1 MQFPDTVTI
10 KVQKRV
16 SARKTITVEEQHPAR
31 FYGPLAVRKTCDA
44 TNYSKAS
51 YNITHRAT
59 GLRVLDELNLQQAIR
74 IAKDLQDLPE
84 WADETLGEGRTIG
97 NSFVFDRLREAV
109 LDAKRRHGADAD
121 HNLRRK
127 WRL

>member
-31 FYGPLAVRKTCDA
+31 FYGPLAVRCEREASTHH
-44 TNYSKAS
+44 KAS
-51 YNITHRAT
+51 YNVTHRAT
-59 GLRVLDELNLQQAIR
+59 GLRVVADCTLQQAIR

-84 WADETLGEGRTIG
+84 WAEPTLGEGRTIG
-97 NSFVFDRLREAV
+97 NSHVFDKLAEAV
-109 LDAKRRHGADAD
+109 RKAKWVHDADAD
-121 HNLRRK
+121 YNLRRK
-127 WRL
+127 WRI